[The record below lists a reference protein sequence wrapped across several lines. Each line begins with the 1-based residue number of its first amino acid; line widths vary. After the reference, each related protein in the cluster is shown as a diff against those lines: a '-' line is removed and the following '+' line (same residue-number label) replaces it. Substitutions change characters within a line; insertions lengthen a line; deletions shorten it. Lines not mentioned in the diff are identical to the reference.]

1 MDQLAQKMEK
11 NQQQME
17 QEQAEEDMDA
27 LRALLE
33 NLLRMSFDQEQLMTD
48 LKGWTSTTRSS
59 SAPVRTT
66 PVERQRP
73 RDRRF
78 ALRPLKRVMQI
89 QAKGE
94 PGDRRDQPQHGR
106 SDRQPG
112 RTQRAAGA
120 EAVSSS

>member
-48 LKGWTSTTRSS
+48 LKGMDINNPQFLRAGQEQRRLKDNARVIEDSLFAPPNASCRS
-59 SAPVRTT
+59 
-66 PVERQRP
+66 RP
-73 RDRRF
+73 R
-78 ALRPLKRVMQI
+78 
-89 QAKGE
+89 
-94 PGDRRDQPQHGR
+94 
-106 SDRQPG
+106 
-112 RTQRAAGA
+112 
-120 EAVSSS
+120 